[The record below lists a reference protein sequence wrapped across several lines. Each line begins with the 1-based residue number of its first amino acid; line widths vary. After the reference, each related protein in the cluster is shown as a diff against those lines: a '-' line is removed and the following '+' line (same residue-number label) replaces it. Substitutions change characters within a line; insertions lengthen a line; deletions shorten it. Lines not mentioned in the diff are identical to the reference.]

1 MTSTWRDAC
10 EAFAKAHGVAP
21 AFVEALQA
29 FDHPNPRGGPPAPAE
44 MPWSGGFEA
53 LERAIVEP
61 STDEVAR
68 DLAAEVDADQ
78 ARMFARRLEAVVHML
93 ASTADPTAR
102 VLAVGLRHRLRG
114 ILDAERP
121 RALRVRALADFY
133 YSWAGRHRH
142 LRSHDGRTL
151 PSVAALVDAVHWHPV
166 AAGIERA
173 TIEGVTVD
181 GPVHVNLLRARVD
194 AIRLEVIDCRD
205 AVARGFPFADLVA
218 SRGAVAGVSG
228 GFFLY
233 SEPDIEPPSA
243 RHDPVGLLAC
253 DGEVASPPV
262 FPRASLLQTDSGE
275 IRIDRVGLASTRM
288 LVDDGEVELDRVWTR
303 ASAEVGPDEPS
314 AAIVGHRVVANGRAL
329 PVPLNGF
336 IVARD
341 LARGTSVTY
350 TPLRLPDGA
359 VVRTGIAGGP
369 RLLHRGAI
377 EIDLR
382 AEGFWGS
389 APPVTFSQ
397 DETGDRNLLPRLAAG
412 LDTEGRL
419 LFAAVDGRNF
429 ERALGMTLADVARL
443 MQQLQCV
450 EATNLDGGSSKR
462 MVVQG
467 RTLDVASTE
476 IQVAGETAAAPA
488 VRPVHT
494 GVLLH
499 LL

>member
-1 MTSTWRDAC
+1 
-10 EAFAKAHGVAP
+10 
-21 AFVEALQA
+21 
-29 FDHPNPRGGPPAPAE
+29 
-44 MPWSGGFEA
+44 MPWSGDFEA

-68 DLAAEVDADQ
+68 DLAVEVDAEQ

-93 ASTADPTAR
+93 VSMADPTAR
-102 VLAVGLRHRLRG
+102 MLAVGLRHRLRG
-114 ILDAERP
+114 ILDGDRP

-142 LRSHDGRTL
+142 LRLHEGHAL
-151 PSVAALVDAVHWHPV
+151 PSVAALVDAARWQAV
-166 AAGIERA
+166 APGIERA
-173 TIEGVTVD
+173 TIDGLSSD

-194 AIRLEVIDCRD
+194 AVRLQVIDCRD
-205 AVARGFPFADLVA
+205 AVARGFPFADVVT
-218 SRGAVAGVSG
+218 SHGAVAGVSG

-243 RHDPVGLLAC
+243 RHDPVGLLVC
-253 DGEVASPPV
+253 DGDVASPPV
-262 FPRASLLQTDSGE
+262 FPRGSLLQTDDGD
-275 IRIDRVGLASTRM
+275 IRVERIGLASTHLR
-288 LVDDGEVELDRVWTR
+288 VGERSIALDRVWTR
-303 ASAEVGPDEPS
+303 STTLVGPDVPS
-314 AAIVGHRVVANGRAL
+314 AAVVGHRVIASGRAL

-336 IVARD
+336 VVAAA
-341 LARGTSVTY
+341 LAPGTKVDY
-350 TPLRLPDGA
+350 APVRLRDGA
-359 VVRTGIAGGP
+359 CVRSGIAGGP
-369 RLLHRGAI
+369 RLLHCGSI

-382 AEGFWGS
+382 AEGFWGT

-412 LDTEGRL
+412 LDARNRL
-419 LFAAVDGRNF
+419 VLAAVDGRNF
-429 ERALGMTLADVARL
+429 ERALGMTLADVAELMRRL
-443 MQQLQCV
+443 GCT

-467 RTLDVASTE
+467 ETLDVASTE
-476 IQVAGETAAAPA
+476 IEVAGETSAAPA

-494 GVLLH
+494 AVLVH